1 MKHSFRCMAAA
12 VAALAACASFSA
24 GAADEAKAPTAMVV
38 VYHIAPGKHLDFLNW
53 QAARDAIDKE
63 VGIAPTQFYAHRSG
77 DSWDY
82 VSIGPMTTPE
92 QDAAADAAAKKKG
105 LTSGFKAS
113 LEFRTF
119 VASHSDTVAE
129 GPVTAAQLVS
139 EAQ

>member
-1 MKHSFRCMAAA
+1 MHRAGVRRLGPHRADIERRA
-12 VAALAACASFSA
+12 TALAADYLALEAS
-24 GAADEAKAPTAMVV
+24 
-38 VYHIAPGKHLDFLNW
+38 H
-53 QAARDAIDKE
+53 RD
-63 VGIAPTQFYAHRSG
+63 P
-77 DSWDY
+77 
-82 VSIGPMTTPE
+82 
-92 QDAAADAAAKKKG
+92 DAAADAAAKKKG